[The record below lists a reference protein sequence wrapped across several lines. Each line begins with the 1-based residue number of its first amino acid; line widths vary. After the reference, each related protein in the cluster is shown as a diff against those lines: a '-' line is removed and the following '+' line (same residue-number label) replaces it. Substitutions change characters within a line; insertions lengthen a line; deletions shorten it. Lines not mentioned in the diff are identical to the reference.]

1 VVTVE
6 VATEPPLLPA
16 QTKPAGGIGEARGV
30 GEIEGEGDSLGL
42 RLGLGEESGLGG
54 TVGVE
59 PGLAE
64 GFDPVADPQ
73 ATSRAAAHTTA
84 ISRRIRAR

>member
-1 VVTVE
+1 ME

-30 GEIEGEGDSLGL
+30 GKIEGEGDSLG
-42 RLGLGEESGLGG
+42 LGLGEESGLGG

-59 PGLAE
+59 AGLAE

>member
-16 QTKPAGGIGEARGV
+16 QTKPAGGMGEARGV
-30 GEIEGEGDSLGL
+30 GELEGEGDSLA
-42 RLGLGEESGLGG
+42 LGLGEESGLGG

-59 PGLAE
+59 AGLAE

-73 ATSRAAAHTTA
+73 APSRAAAHTTA
-84 ISRRIRAR
+84 VSRRIRTR